1 MKKLSLLLMVGI
13 ILITFA
19 SCNKKCKCTSVVTK
33 NGVVVSEYKEELD
46 NEGGGSCSDLNYWKE
61 SDLGKAEFTC
71 K

>member
-1 MKKLSLLLMVGI
+1 MVGI

-19 SCNKKCKCTSVVTK
+19 SCNKKCKCTTVVTE

-46 NEGGGSCSDLNYWKE
+46 NEEGGSCSDFNYWKE